1 MASIADV
8 WVTVAPETSKVASG
22 IKRVFRELDDDAA
35 EAGRRWGNEIQRG
48 IGKVKVDVDAD
59 TSKATAQIDAMSR
72 DRKATV
78 EVDADTLG
86 ASVQRGISQGGEA
99 GISAL
104 QPALLGI
111 GVTMAAGVASALSG
125 LAALLP
131 AGIAGAGGVIGTLAL
146 GLDGVKDAW
155 DAAGKAAQSSGQDQA
170 NQAREVTAAQRGL
183 KDAVQSEEQA
193 QKDVANARKDALTQL
208 RDLNLELRGGA
219 LDEKQAQLDALKARQ
234 DLATGRYKTAIDY
247 AQAQLRVQEAD
258 QRVAEAHQ
266 RNIDLQTKAA
276 DAQRKGV
283 DGADQVVAANQ
294 RLAKAQEQVGV
305 AQENLDRAASKQSS
319 SVTALSQA
327 MANLSPNA
335 QAFVESLRGVKPIFD
350 QLKFSVQDSLL
361 AGLGPV
367 IQNLATTYLPIL
379 QQGLGSLAG
388 TMNQAFGQFAAFM
401 TQPQTMAAMQQIF
414 ANIGSSF
421 AIWAQS
427 LQPVSQAFLTITQ
440 VGSGFLPQLAQ
451 MMVNAGNAFNQFIQQ
466 AASSGQLQQWIQTGI
481 TALSQLGQM
490 LSTLG
495 PMFLQLAPIGTATLG
510 AINQLLTS
518 LAPAIAPLS
527 GLFASMITEMTPG
540 LGILGQMV
548 STLVVGLAPAFTSVF
563 NAMAPVAQQFAAI
576 LGPVLAQLAPVL
588 AQMSAQIGTE
598 LASAIQQL
606 TPQLVPLVEQFAKL
620 LEDAIPLLPQLMNFG
635 QSVLPLITQALS
647 LMIPWTT
654 QMLTWIDKLVEKVPN
669 LISPLLGLANAL
681 DSIGNK
687 VSWLVG
693 PLGKLLSLD
702 SSTPYP
708 AGPPATTPLPSAA
721 APPPVTPGLPSY
733 INPNQGPT
741 GVYPGAT
748 WTPGPGQAPMTWVPG
763 KGWQKMQTPAAPAVP
778 AVTPSS
784 AVVGGSGAD
793 AALLSRVPA
802 GRYET
807 PGQGNVWDLT
817 KGLADCSSA
826 VEDLVNMMDGRPTG
840 GRSMSTGNEASWL
853 LAHGFL
859 PTDKPMP
866 GTFQVGFS
874 SSHTQATLP
883 GGTNF
888 NWGSDAAAAAAGR
901 NGTGAWD
908 PSFTQHFY
916 RPTTPGSMPA
926 MPAVTPGPTG
936 AQNDPYYMQYP
947 DGYKPPGPDMSQ
959 FGQNIGSDLWDMFLP
974 EGFKNPMQFGG
985 VKFGM
990 GLLNGLLGLQLPTN
1004 SIMGGDGASLPV
1016 GGGGDL
1022 LGGILSNVPQA
1033 FGALKI
1039 GAGPDAPGQ
1048 FMPTMPD
1055 QGGANPII
1063 PGDVMN
1069 SKMANTAVGG
1079 QPIDNRIDM
1088 RGAQIGLSAS
1098 DVMQHV
1104 DAKQNARA
1112 RQPLR
1117 ALPGQG

>member
-1 MASIADV
+1 
-8 WVTVAPETSKVASG
+8 
-22 IKRVFRELDDDAA
+22 
-35 EAGRRWGNEIQRG
+35 
-48 IGKVKVDVDAD
+48 
-59 TSKATAQIDAMSR
+59 
-72 DRKATV
+72 
-78 EVDADTLG
+78 
-86 ASVQRGISQGGEA
+86 
-99 GISAL
+99 
-104 QPALLGI
+104 
-111 GVTMAAGVASALSG
+111 
-125 LAALLP
+125 
-131 AGIAGAGGVIGTLAL
+131 
-146 GLDGVKDAW
+146 
-155 DAAGKAAQSSGQDQA
+155 
-170 NQAREVTAAQRGL
+170 
-183 KDAVQSEEQA
+183 
-193 QKDVANARKDALTQL
+193 
-208 RDLNLELRGGA
+208 
-219 LDEKQAQLDALKARQ
+219 
-234 DLATGRYKTAIDY
+234 
-247 AQAQLRVQEAD
+247 
-258 QRVAEAHQ
+258 
-266 RNIDLQTKAA
+266 
-276 DAQRKGV
+276 
-283 DGADQVVAANQ
+283 
-294 RLAKAQEQVGV
+294 
-305 AQENLDRAASKQSS
+305 
-319 SVTALSQA
+319 
-327 MANLSPNA
+327 
-335 QAFVESLRGVKPIFD
+335 
-350 QLKFSVQDSLL
+350 
-361 AGLGPV
+361 
-367 IQNLATTYLPIL
+367 
-379 QQGLGSLAG
+379 
-388 TMNQAFGQFAAFM
+388 
-401 TQPQTMAAMQQIF
+401 
-414 ANIGSSF
+414 
-421 AIWAQS
+421 
-427 LQPVSQAFLTITQ
+427 
-440 VGSGFLPQLAQ
+440 

-510 AINQLLTS
+510 ALNTLLTS
-518 LAPAIAPLS
+518 LAPAIAPLA
-527 GLFASMITEMTPG
+527 GLFASLIQEMTPG
-540 LGILGQMV
+540 LGILGQTV
-548 STLVVGLAPAFTSVF
+548 STLIQGLAPAFTMVF
-563 NAMAPVAQQFAAI
+563 QAMAPFAQQMASI

-588 AQMSAQIGTE
+588 VQMSAQLGQQ

-606 TPQLVPLVEQFAKL
+606 MPQLIPLAEQFAKL
-620 LEDAIPLLPQLMNFG
+620 LQDVIPLLPQLMNFG
-635 QSVLPLITQALS
+635 QSVLPLITTVLS
-647 LMIPWTT
+647 AMTPQTTKMIE
-654 QMLTWIDKLVEKVPN
+654 WIDKLVEKVPG
-669 LISPLLGLANAL
+669 LVSPLLGLANAL

-693 PLGKLLSLD
+693 PLGKLLSLVPGGG

-708 AGPPATTPLPSAA
+708 AGAPSTTTLPSAS

-763 KGWQKMQTPAAPAVP
+763 KGWQKMSTPAVP

-784 AVVGGSGAD
+784 AVLPASGGAD

-853 LAHGFL
+853 TQHGFL
-859 PTDKPMP
+859 PTNTPMP

-888 NWGSDAAAAAAGR
+888 NWGSDSAAAAAGR

-916 RPTTPGSMPA
+916 RPVTPGTSMPSMPA
-926 MPAVTPGPTG
+926 PTTPGPTG
-936 AQNDPYYMQYP
+936 AQNDPFFMQYP
-947 DGYKPPGPDMSQ
+947 DGYKPPGPDMGQ
-959 FGQNIGSDLWDMFLP
+959 FGQSIGSDLWDMFLP

-1004 SIMGGDGASLPV
+1004 SVMGGDGASLPV

-1069 SKMANTAVGG
+1069 SKIANTAVGG

-1088 RGAQIGLSAS
+1088 RGAQIGLSAA